1 LLKSLWNSMT
11 GLSAQIQAIDVTA
24 NNIAN
29 ISTPGFKRQSVGF
42 SELVRQR
49 MVDQGLPVTRENA
62 DRVTQGSGTMV
73 SSTRRQFA
81 PGTHVYTGR
90 NLDLA
95 IAGRGFFQLTGE
107 NGETFY
113 TRDGGFTIDN
123 DGRITNTRGLALL
136 DGELPQNYSDLMID
150 EAGRVSCRDENGDRV
165 EIGQIELAVF
175 DNPNG
180 LTAAGD
186 NLFTAAPNTEPESMV
201 PGEEGVGSI
210 KQGYLENSNVDIVM
224 EIQLLIEAQ
233 RSFQL
238 NAKSMTTV
246 DQLWNI
252 TNNLQK

>member
-1 LLKSLWNSMT
+1 MLKSLWNSMT
-11 GLSAQIQAIDVTA
+11 GMSAQTQAIDVTA

-49 MVDQGLPVTRENA
+49 MIDQGLPVSRENA
-62 DRVTQGSGTMV
+62 DRATQGNGTMV
-73 SSTRRQFA
+73 SSTRRQLE
-81 PGTHVYTGR
+81 PGTHAYTGR

-95 IAGRGFFQLTGE
+95 VAGRGFFQLTGE
-107 NGETFY
+107 DGKVFY
-113 TRDGGFTIDN
+113 TRDGSFTLDT
-123 DGRITNTRGLALL
+123 DGRITNARGLALL
-136 DGELPQNYSDLMID
+136 DRELPQNYSDLIID
-150 EAGRVSCRDENGDRV
+150 EAGRVSCQDENGDRV

-180 LTAAGD
+180 LIATGD
-186 NLFTAAPNTEPESMV
+186 NLFTAAPGAEPESMV

-210 KQGYLENSNVDIVM
+210 QQGYLENSNIDIVL
-224 EIQLLIEAQ
+224 EIQSLIEAQ

-238 NAKSMTTV
+238 NAKSMTTA